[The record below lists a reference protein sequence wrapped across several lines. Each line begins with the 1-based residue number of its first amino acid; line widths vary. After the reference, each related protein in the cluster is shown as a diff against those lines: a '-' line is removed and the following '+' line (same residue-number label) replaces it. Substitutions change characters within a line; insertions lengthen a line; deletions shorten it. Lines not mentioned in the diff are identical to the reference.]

1 MTPKKKKKIDT
12 SHINALTEYKHVGPS
27 TAKTLLNAFHT
38 TEEVL
43 SQDQDSIKTVLGDK
57 TGAKVYQ
64 VFHKEE
70 PTEEEIQQLTEYKFI
85 GKERAKELISHF
97 GSAEK
102 VLQSGMPAIQNVLG
116 EKMGVKVF
124 ESFHGEDA
132 PKVKQTKDSNVGR
145 KPEYSD
151 ELAESIADD
160 YAKGTGTVAEIMEKY
175 GLTERTFYYWMEEKL
190 QFFQAIKKA
199 RAQRNGRKLQMA
211 LTGMERLLQGGSY
224 KEQQTEVVPEKQKDG
239 TVKNV
244 VQKTTVT
251 EKHVLPNVT
260 MTIFALVNLSKG
272 DFKHVSHVKH
282 EDVDEVAPYDLSNLT
297 TEELKLWEKLT
308 QKVSQNGSE

>member
-1 MTPKKKKKIDT
+1 MAKKKKKKVDK
-12 SHINALTEYKHVGPS
+12 SHIEKLTEFKHVGPS
-27 TAKTLLNAFHT
+27 TARKLL
-38 TEEVL
+38 EEF
-43 SQDQDSIKTVLGDK
+43 QT
-57 TGAKVYQ
+57 
-64 VFHKEE
+64 
-70 PTEEEIQQLTEYKFI
+70 P
-85 GKERAKELISHF
+85 
-97 GSAEK
+97 EK
-102 VLQSGMPAIQNVLG
+102 VLEKGMPALQEVIG
-116 EKMGVKVF
+116 EKTGLKVF

-132 PKVKQTKDSNVGR
+132 PKKKQSKDSNVGR

-211 LTGMERLLQGGSY
+211 LNGMEKLLQGGTY
-224 KEQQTEVVPEKQKDG
+224 KEQQTEVIPQKQKDG

-244 VQKTTVT
+244 LQKTTVT
-251 EKHVLPNVT
+251 EKHIMPNVT

-272 DFKHVSHVKH
+272 EFKHVSHIKH
-282 EDVDEVAPYDLSNLT
+282 EDVDETPPYDLSQLS
-297 TEELKLWEKLT
+297 TEELKVWEKLT
-308 QKVSQNGSE
+308 KKVSQNGSE